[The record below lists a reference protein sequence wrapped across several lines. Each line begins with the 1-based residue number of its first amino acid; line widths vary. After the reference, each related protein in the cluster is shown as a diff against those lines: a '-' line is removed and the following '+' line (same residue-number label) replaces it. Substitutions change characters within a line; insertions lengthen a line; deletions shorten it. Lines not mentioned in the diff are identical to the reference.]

1 MLFSNAML
9 ACALAL
15 AGAACSSPTGPRTY
29 YMTPNEMMEIY
40 GVYHMDNGETMRV
53 SRERRRF
60 WAETR
65 ATGKVEIRPVAS
77 YVFETVEEAEEG
89 RLRLKFKPIA
99 FATDVTVDWARAGR
113 GP

>member
-15 AGAACSSPTGPRTY
+15 AGAACSSPTGPRSY
-29 YMTPNEMMEIY
+29 YMTPSEMMDIY

-65 ATGKVEIRPVAS
+65 ANGKLEVRPVAS
-77 YVFETVEEAEEG
+77 YVFETVEAADEG
-89 RLRLKFKPIA
+89 RLRLTFKPQA
-99 FATDVTVDWARAGR
+99 FATDVTIDWAKAM
-113 GP
+113 P